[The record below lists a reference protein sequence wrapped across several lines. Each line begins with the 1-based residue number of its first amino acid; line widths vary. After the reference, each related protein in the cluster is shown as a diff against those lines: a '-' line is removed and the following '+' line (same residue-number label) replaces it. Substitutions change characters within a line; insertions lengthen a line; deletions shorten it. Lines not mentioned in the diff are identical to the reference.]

1 MDARALLDSV
11 AAAYGELESLQG
23 EALSIGQTEEEGW
36 SQRTE
41 ARLKFYYAAPGRI
54 RVEQPGRLGSVMVSD
69 GAELKSF
76 FAPHRRYFRHPAPP
90 PDELPGV
97 FLPELP
103 MAGGH
108 GPFLFGTIGRRVL
121 EAELARDEAIVIDG
135 VEIDCHVVSAM
146 YEPSHSVFAGANRPV
161 RFWIDARTRLVLRME
176 GEVDLQHSGEPVA
189 GVGRRILAVT
199 RIVANH
205 DIPAGVFEFTP
216 PEGVSERHG

>member
-216 PEGVSERHG
+216 PEGVSERPG

>member
-11 AAAYGELESLQG
+11 AAAYVRLETLQG

-69 GAELKSF
+69 GVELKSF
-76 FAPHRRYFRHPAPP
+76 FAPHRRYFRHPAPS

-121 EAELARDEAIVIDG
+121 DAEVLREEKLAVDG
-135 VEIDCHVVSAM
+135 VEIACRVVSAL
-146 YEPSHSVFAGANRPV
+146 YEPSRSVFAGANRPV
-161 RFWIDARTRLVLRME
+161 RFWIDARTGLVLRME
-176 GEVDLQHSGEPVA
+176 GEVDLQHHGELA
-189 GVGRRILAVT
+189 TGVGRRILAVT
-199 RIVANH
+199 RIVADH
-205 DIPAGVFEFTP
+205 PIPAGVFEFTP
-216 PEGVSERHG
+216 PEGVAERHG